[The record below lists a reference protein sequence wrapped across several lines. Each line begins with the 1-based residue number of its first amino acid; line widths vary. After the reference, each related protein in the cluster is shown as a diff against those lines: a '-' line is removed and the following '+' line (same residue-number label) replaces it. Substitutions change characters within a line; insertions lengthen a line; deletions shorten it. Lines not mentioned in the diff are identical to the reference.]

1 MNFHAN
7 PINMKNKSQ
16 QYKWIAIF
24 LFIGTPWLLGIV
36 LWAIRPPSLPSEA
49 IEKSR
54 LIDQRGS
61 VDTVVVGDSRMRNLV
76 EASFAKRG
84 WRYFNMALSGLSPE
98 DTALQILYAVKHHP
112 IKRVIIGV
120 SFENMTETFP
130 FEHSIYYLDE
140 PFQNLE
146 IFKFL
151 GVTPQQI
158 NSKQP
163 KFFGVTPQQINSKQP
178 KYEQLIRRFIP
189 IGQAQDTFQ
198 YYYKLHYLNDTTAGR
213 TLADGSA
220 PYEKILNDIKK
231 GKYNFKINRDPKLYF
246 YRDDS
251 VARYLKTKTLS
262 GNAKDVYLR
271 IFDYLRS
278 KNIVCLVVETHR
290 TAAYQA
296 MIDKDPLLVQLQND
310 WRSFYLANSNGSIR
324 FIDDIKLADLYDEN
338 DFFDC
343 CHYIGKTVIL
353 VAERLAKELGT
364 LEATYSGT
372 NKEKVIKIND

>member
-1 MNFHAN
+1 MNLKVT
-7 PINMKNKSQ
+7 PINIKNKSNNIR
-16 QYKWIAIF
+16 WIAIF

-49 IEKSR
+49 IAKSR

-61 VDTVVVGDSRMRNLV
+61 VDTVVVGDSRIGYLV

-130 FEHSIYYLDE
+130 FEHSRYYLDE

-151 GVTPQQI
+151 GLTPQQI
-158 NSKQP
+158 NKTSLNKKQ
-163 KFFGVTPQQINSKQP
+163 TN
-178 KYEQLIRRFIP
+178 YEQLIRSLIP
-189 IGQAQDTFQ
+189 IGQAQDTFR
-198 YYYKLHYLNDTTAGR
+198 YYYKLLYLNDTADR
-213 TLADGSA
+213 RILADGSFD
-220 PYEKILNDIKK
+220 YEKILNDIKN
-231 GKYNFKINRDPKLYF
+231 GTYDFKINRDPKLYF
-246 YRDDS
+246 SRDDS
-251 VARYLKTKTLS
+251 EASYLKTKTLS

-290 TAAYQA
+290 TNAYQA
-296 MIDKDPLLVQLQND
+296 MIDNDPLLVQLQND
-310 WRSFYLANSNGSIR
+310 WRSFYRAESNGSIR

-343 CHYIGKTVIL
+343 CHYIGKTVRRI
-353 VAERLAKELGT
+353 AERLADELDT
-364 LEATYSGT
+364 LEATHSV
-372 NKEKVIKIND
+372 KVQEEVIKRND